1 MSNQLPMERLGDET
15 SSTGGIAD
23 NAVDGR
29 SKRLV
34 YITGRHK
41 YCSNAITTAK
51 YNLVTFVP
59 KFLFEQFHRYSNIF
73 FLFIALMQQIPNVS
87 PTGRFTTAIPLFFIL
102 TVSAIKEAFEDIKR
116 HRADRGVNSS
126 LVLVLNKFT
135 SQWDWKHWQQ
145 IQVGD
150 IVKITNDQFF
160 PSDLF
165 LLASSE
171 PNGMCY
177 IETANL
183 DGETNLKIRHSLKE
197 TTHCLNSE
205 QLVSDLSLAS
215 IQCDPPNRHLYE
227 FHGNL
232 KLNELVYA
240 IAPENIL
247 LRGAKLRNTN
257 WVFGCVIYTGH
268 ETKLMMNS
276 SVQAPIKR
284 SNVEK
289 ITNKQTILLFAI
301 LLFICIIS
309 ATASYIWK
317 KQNQDHWYLW
327 GLDDKL
333 SSNYFFV
340 LLTFIIL
347 YNNLI
352 PISLQVTLE
361 MVRFIQAS
369 FINADIEMYCE
380 ETDTPAMARTS
391 NLNEELGQ
399 VKYILSDKTG
409 TLTRN
414 VMEFKKCSIAGQ
426 VYTEYDFKNL
436 IERMKSNQSDAYYIK
451 EFLTLLSVCQT
462 VVPEVVPNETTN
474 DGKPLIR
481 YQGASPDEAALVR
494 GAQQIGFE
502 FTARTPQYVFIN
514 ALGTEEKYEILNV
527 LDFTSDRK
535 RMSTIVRTPEGK
547 IKLYIKGADSMIYDR
562 LAETSLFGDITERH
576 LSNFASE
583 GLRTLCCAVVDIEEN
598 TYQEWNKRYTE
609 SQIMDSGPN
618 GMSKEQYINE
628 VMAKI
633 ENNLRLVG
641 STAIEDKLQDGVPET
656 IDTLLKAGIHIW
668 VLTGDKQE
676 TAINIGHSCKL
687 LQTGM
692 LHIVIDDD
700 SLDNTR
706 DSLNEAH
713 NQLKDAQREVA
724 FIIDGKTLNFAMTPE
739 LRQLFMEMA
748 LKCKSVICCRVSPAQ
763 KAEIVEAVKKSTKS
777 ITLAIGD
784 GANDVAMIRAANV
797 GVGISGQ
804 EGLQAVHSSDYA
816 IAQFRFLSR
825 LLLVHGSWSMFRLCK
840 LILYS
845 FYKNIAL
852 YILELWFASVSAWS
866 GQAAFDR
873 WSLSLYNV
881 IFTAAP
887 PVVIGLFDR
896 QCSAETMI
904 KYPALYKT
912 HNENF
917 NVRLFWTW
925 IMSGVWHSLLLFWLT
940 YFTVQNDT
948 LWQHGRAD
956 GGYLVFGNMLFTY
969 TVITVCLK
977 AGLEISSWT
986 WVTHLA
992 IWGSIVMWFIF
1003 LIIYS
1008 RIWQLLHIVGADM
1021 SGIDQMIFSSGI
1033 FWFGIAII
1041 PLSALLIDISYKLIS
1056 RTCFKT
1062 LTDQIIEM
1070 ELANS
1075 PSQQSMLLE
1084 TARMFKNVFHR
1095 KRDKS
1100 KDDRVRHRQEVELDL
1115 QHGYAFSQEEHGAV
1129 PQSKLI
1135 RVYDTTRSKPSGI

>member
-1 MSNQLPMERLGDET
+1 MSDALVMERLGDDT
-15 SSTGGIAD
+15 SSTAA
-23 NAVDGR
+23 AVGANR
-29 SKRLV
+29 PKRLV

-41 YCSNAITTAK
+41 MCDNSITTAK
-51 YNLVTFVP
+51 YNLATFVP
-59 KFLFEQFHRYSNIF
+59 KFLFEQFHRYANIF

-87 PTGRFTTAIPLFFIL
+87 PTGRYTTALPLIFIL
-102 TVSAIKEAFEDIKR
+102 LVSAVKEIFEDIKR
-116 HRADRGVNSS
+116 HRADRGVNTT
-126 LVLVLNKFT
+126 LVLVLNKFS
-135 SQWDWKHWQQ
+135 SQWEWRYWQQ

-197 TTHCLNSE
+197 TTHCLSSE
-205 QLVSDLSLAS
+205 QLVSELSLAS
-215 IQCDPPNRHLYE
+215 IQCDQPNRHLYE
-227 FHGNL
+227 FQGNL
-232 KLNELVYA
+232 KLSETVHP
-240 IAPENIL
+240 IGPENIV

-257 WVFGCVIYTGH
+257 WIFGCVIYTGH
-268 ETKLMMNS
+268 ESKLMMNS

-301 LLFICIIS
+301 LLVICVIS

-317 KQNQDHWYLW
+317 KQNKDHWYLD
-327 GLDDKL
+327 GLEDAL

-369 FINADIEMYCE
+369 FINADIEMYCPE
-380 ETDTPAMARTS
+380 KDTPAMARTS

-409 TLTRN
+409 TLTCN
-414 VMEFKKCSIAGQ
+414 VMEFKKCSVAGI
-426 VYTEYDFKNL
+426 VFTEHDFPDL
-436 IERMKSNQSDAYYIK
+436 IQRLNSNESESYYIR

-462 VVPEVVPNETTN
+462 VVPELSDTELTP
-474 DGKPLIR
+474 DGKQMIR
-481 YQGASPDEAALVR
+481 YQGASPDEAALVK
-494 GAQQIGFE
+494 GAQLIGFE
-502 FTARTPQYVFIN
+502 FTARTPQCVFIN

-547 IKLYIKGADSMIYDR
+547 IKLYIKGADSVIYDR
-562 LAETSLFGDITERH
+562 LSKSSEFGDTTETN
-576 LSNFASE
+576 LTAFANE
-583 GLRTLCCAVVDIEEN
+583 GLRTLCCAVVDIEEKV
-598 TYQEWNKRYTE
+598 YQDWNKKYIEAQTLE
-609 SQIMDSGPN
+609 SGPN
-618 GMSKEQYINE
+618 AQ
-628 VMAKI
+628 
-633 ENNLRLVG
+633 
-641 STAIEDKLQDGVPET
+641 
-656 IDTLLKAGIHIW
+656 
-668 VLTGDKQE
+668 
-676 TAINIGHSCKL
+676 
-687 LQTGM
+687 
-692 LHIVIDDD
+692 
-700 SLDNTR
+700 SLFNG
-706 DSLNEAH
+706 
-713 NQLKDAQREVA
+713 NQPEVA
-724 FIIDGKTLNFAMTPE
+724 LIVDGKTLNFAMTSE
-739 LRQLFMEMA
+739 LSQMFMEIA
-748 LKCKSVICCRVSPAQ
+748 LKCKAVICCRVSPAQ
-763 KAEIVEAVKKSTKS
+763 KAEIVEAVKKTTNS

-797 GVGISGQ
+797 GVGISGL

-816 IAQFRFLSR
+816 IAQFKFLSR
-825 LLLVHGSWSMFRLCK
+825 LLLVHGSWSLSRLCK

-866 GQAAFDR
+866 GQAAFER

-887 PVVIGLFDR
+887 PMVIGLFDR
-896 QCSAETMI
+896 QCSAETMM

-912 HNENF
+912 HADMF
-917 NVRLFWTW
+917 NVKLFWTW
-925 IMSGVWHSLLLFWLT
+925 ILSGVWHSLLLFWLT
-940 YFTVQNDT
+940 YFSVSNDT

-977 AGLEISSWT
+977 AGLEINAWT
-986 WVTHLA
+986 WVTHAA
-992 IWGSIVMWFIF
+992 IWGSIAMWFIY
-1003 LIIYS
+1003 LMIYS
-1008 RIWQLLHIVGADM
+1008 RFWGLFELVGADM
-1021 SGIDQMIFSSGI
+1021 AGIDQMIFSSGV
-1033 FWFGIAII
+1033 FWFGIGII
-1041 PLSALLIDISYKLIS
+1041 PLSALLVDISYKLIS

-1062 LTDQIIEM
+1062 LTDQITEM

-1084 TARMFKNVFHR
+1084 TARLFKNVFHV

-1100 KDDRVRHRQEVELDL
+1100 KDGRRRHRQEVELDL
-1115 QHGYAFSQEEHGAV
+1115 QHGYAFSQEEHGAIS
-1129 PQSKLI
+1129 QSNVI
-1135 RVYDTTRSKPSGI
+1135 RSYDTTRSKPSGI